1 VVKAFADCTSDPNE
15 CTLKKLCEVATALDG
30 SNTIWSTASGSSK
43 HVKVAQSLGMECGV
57 TPIVDLCD
65 TDPSECKVS
74 EICGKATTDNAGQ
87 ISWDDSAAGHVA
99 LAKEYGLGCNVS
111 EETALAKSSCSKETP
126 EVCPAEELCRIA
138 THIQGYSRLLW
149 SINKY
154 KADAVKEAKKRGLS
168 CGVKAVVKKTCSAST
183 PEVCSTEALCSRAS
197 QISGNSKIWKKIS
210 GKAYV
215 IEAKKRGLD
224 CGVVQNTGAC
234 NLTHQKACDD
244 PKVLCSFA
252 TTSLGQWETSS
263 HFIQYVSEAKKRG
276 LSCGVTAVVTNTC
289 SAKTSEVCSFKEL
302 CQRATRKI
310 GGAKTWAVT
319 SIGKTYV
326 KEAKKRGL
334 DCGVKAEVE
343 KKCSSKTPEVCSYAE
358 LCRSSTEG
366 SGNSKTWTGWSA
378 YENYVKEAK
387 KRGLDCGVKAAVYNT
402 FITSKFTGHG
412 AGEVT
417 IGVADKST
425 VWNGERFYSWPSGA
439 ALFKSDY
446 RAIDLGTYRPNGD
459 TNTIFSA
466 VTRQFQQQS
475 LSQRKTIQRNLKNKN
490 LYASSVDGVWGRNTL
505 IALVDY
511 SSKRLRTVDLRSNA
525 IVSILLKEI
534 KQDYLHTTKPVA
546 DYVLANVKKDQA
558 KVNKLLVQNSDLK
571 KVFGRLSVL
580 EKKQMQYA
588 LKKLGFYRGAVDAI
602 WGKNTNVAL
611 SNFISNEQ
619 VNPKN
624 ALFVLTEKVTVPNSF
639 VVAKRPT
646 TSSSS
651 GSSSSSSS
659 GRSTIKKILGGAAII
674 ACALNDGCRSGM
686 ANEINGG
693 GSDALFGSTG
703 SSSASSS
710 SSSSSASSN
719 KQCSYDSQ
727 CGFRGKC
734 VKRLG
739 KSMCVKLVDEEGR
752 KIRDRN
758 AGPIED
764 QCRRDSDCPR
774 KFECNRQFRICVA
787 K

>member
-1 VVKAFADCTSDPNE
+1 MIRVALQTCLTVMALVASAGGSSAAGCNASNVYGCTDTQLCKNATVPNGSVRTWKPYQSPFKTLAKRRGLTCVVKAFADCTSDPNE

-224 CGVVQNTGAC
+224 CGV
-234 NLTHQKACDD
+234 
-244 PKVLCSFA
+244 
-252 TTSLGQWETSS
+252 
-263 HFIQYVSEAKKRG
+263 
-276 LSCGVTAVVTNTC
+276 
-289 SAKTSEVCSFKEL
+289 
-302 CQRATRKI
+302 
-310 GGAKTWAVT
+310 
-319 SIGKTYV
+319 
-326 KEAKKRGL
+326 
-334 DCGVKAEVE
+334 KAEVE

-490 LYASSVDGVWGRNTL
+490 LYSSSVDGVWGRNTL